1 MELRKRGGMIF
12 ITKSFVFRI
21 CLFLSIVTEFLKPF
35 LKGLACLS
43 RALAF
48 RHPSREI
55 GARAAN
61 MLKSLIEGLQ
71 ASCGLLPE
79 LLHAFLK
86 RLKLSTIILD
96 SP

>member
-1 MELRKRGGMIF
+1 MI
-12 ITKSFVFRI
+12 KSFVFRI
-21 CLFLSIVTEFLKPF
+21 CLVLSVVTEFFKPF

-48 RHPSREI
+48 RHPSPEI

-71 ASCGLLPE
+71 ASWDFLPE
-79 LLHAFLK
+79 LLYAFLK
-86 RLKLSTIILD
+86 RLN
-96 SP
+96 

>member
-1 MELRKRGGMIF
+1 MRKREGMIY
-12 ITKSFVFRI
+12 IIKSFVFRI
-21 CLFLSIVTEFLKPF
+21 CLFLSVVTEFLKPF

-71 ASCGLLPE
+71 ASWDFLPE
-79 LLHAFLK
+79 LLYAFLK
-86 RLKLSTIILD
+86 RLN
-96 SP
+96 